1 LEEIMSTAVALVTG
15 ASSGIGEA
23 TARRLHAIG
32 YTVYAAA
39 RRLDRMQDLADAGI
53 RTVRA
58 DLTDDAD
65 MVALIERIVADTGR
79 IDVLVNN
86 AGYGSYGSLEEVP
99 MAEAR
104 RQVEINVFAL
114 ARLTQLA
121 LPHMR
126 AQRSGYV
133 INISSMGGK
142 FGESLGAWYHATKF
156 AVEGLSDSIRPE
168 LSPFGIHV
176 VVVEPGA
183 IRTEWG
189 QIAADNLIA
198 TSGHGPYAEH
208 AQLVGRILGSSSDHP
223 NLASSP
229 EVVADAIEKAVTAR
243 RPKTRYAIGSGAKP
257 MVIASRFLTDRTK
270 DRLMLLFYKTAGR
283 RMPAKPRTVDEALA
297 DHSSTGSTIVA
308 GTPR

>member
-1 LEEIMSTAVALVTG
+1 MSTPVALVTG

-23 TARRLHAIG
+23 TARRLHRLG

-39 RRLDRMQDLADAGI
+39 RRVDRMTDLADAGI
-53 RTVRA
+53 RPVRT
-58 DLTDDAD
+58 DLNDDAD
-65 MVALIERIVADTGR
+65 VVALIDRIITDTGR

-133 INISSMGGK
+133 INVSSMGGK
-142 FGESLGAWYHATKF
+142 FGEPLGSWYHATKF

-168 LSPFGIHV
+168 LSPFGIQV
-176 VVVEPGA
+176 VVIEPGA

-189 QIAADNLIA
+189 QIAADNLLA

-208 AQLVGRILGSSSDHP
+208 AQLAARVLGASSDDTK
-223 NLASSP
+223 LASSP
-229 EVVADAIEKAVTAR
+229 EVVADAIAKAVTAR

-257 MVIASRFLTDRTK
+257 MVFASRFLTDRAK
-270 DRLMLLFYKTAGR
+270 DRLLGLFYKTAGHR
-283 RMPAKPRTVDEALA
+283 APAGQ
-297 DHSSTGSTIVA
+297 SSTGSANSV

>member
-1 LEEIMSTAVALVTG
+1 MSTSVALVTG

-23 TARRLHAIG
+23 TARRLHGLG

-39 RRLDRMQDLADAGI
+39 RRLDRMTDLAAAGI
-53 RTVRA
+53 RTVQT
-58 DLTDDAD
+58 DLNDDAD
-65 MVALIERIVADTGR
+65 MVALIDRIIADTGR

-86 AGYGSYGSLEEVP
+86 AGYGSYGSLEDVP

-133 INISSMGGK
+133 INVSSMGGK
-142 FGESLGAWYHATKF
+142 FGEPLGSWYHATKF
-156 AVEGLSDSIRPE
+156 AVVGLSDSIRPQ

-176 VVVEPGA
+176 VVIEPGA

-189 QIAADNLIA
+189 QIAADNLLA
-198 TSGHGPYAEH
+198 SSGEGPYAEQ
-208 AQLVGRILGSSSDHP
+208 AAVVARVLGSSSGNADMG
-223 NLASSP
+223 SSP
-229 EVVADAIEKAVTAR
+229 EVVADAIAKAVTAR
-243 RPKTRYAIGSGAKP
+243 RPRARYAIGAGAKP
-257 MVIASRFLTDRTK
+257 MVIASRLLPDRAM
-270 DRLMLLFYKTAGR
+270 DRVMVLVYRTAAR
-283 RMPAKPRTVDEALA
+283 RTPAKPVAPESPVPT
-297 DHSSTGSTIVA
+297 DHSKTGSPIVV

>member
-1 LEEIMSTAVALVTG
+1 MGTSVALVTG

-23 TARRLHAIG
+23 TARRLHGMG

-39 RRLDRMQDLADAGI
+39 RRVDRMTDLADAGI

-58 DLTDDAD
+58 DLTVDAD
-65 MVALIERIVADTGR
+65 MVALIDRIIADTGR

-86 AGYGSYGSLEEVP
+86 AGYGSYGSLEDVP
-99 MAEAR
+99 MDEAR

-142 FGESLGAWYHATKF
+142 FGEPLGSWYHATKF
-156 AVEGLSDSIRPE
+156 AVEGLSDSLRPE
-168 LSPFGIHV
+168 LAPFGIHV
-176 VVVEPGA
+176 VVIEPGA

-189 QIAADNLIA
+189 QIAADNLLA
-198 TSGHGPYAEH
+198 TSGVGPYSEQA
-208 AQLVGRILGSSSDHP
+208 AVVAGVLGSSSDSP
-223 NLASSP
+223 EMGSSP

-243 RPKTRYAIGSGAKP
+243 RPRTRYAIGTGAKP
-257 MVIASRFLTDRTK
+257 IVIASRFLPDRAM
-270 DRLMLLFYKTAGR
+270 DRLMLLVYKTAAR
-283 RMPAKPRTVDEALA
+283 RTSAKPAAARAETVP
-297 DHSSTGSTIVA
+297 
-308 GTPR
+308 TP

>member
-1 LEEIMSTAVALVTG
+1 MGTSVALVTG

-23 TARRLHAIG
+23 TARRLHGLG

-39 RRLDRMQDLADAGI
+39 RRVDRMTALADAGI
-53 RTVRA
+53 HTVRA

-65 MVALIERIVADTGR
+65 MVALIDRIIADTGR

-86 AGYGSYGSLEEVP
+86 AGYGSYGSLEDVP
-99 MAEAR
+99 MDEAR

-142 FGESLGAWYHATKF
+142 FGEPLGSWYHATKF
-156 AVEGLSDSIRPE
+156 AVEGLSDSLRPE
-168 LSPFGIHV
+168 LAPFGIHV
-176 VVVEPGA
+176 VVIEPGA

-189 QIAADNLIA
+189 QIAADNLLA
-198 TSGHGPYAEH
+198 TSGVGPYSEQA
-208 AQLVGRILGSSSDHP
+208 AVVARVLGSSSDNP
-223 NLASSP
+223 EMGSSP

-243 RPKTRYAIGSGAKP
+243 RPRTRYAIGTGAKP
-257 MVIASRFLTDRTK
+257 IVIASRFLPDRAM
-270 DRLMLLFYKTAGR
+270 DRMMVLVYKIAAR
-283 RMPAKPRTVDEALA
+283 RTSAKPAAAPAETVPA
-297 DHSSTGSTIVA
+297 H
-308 GTPR
+308 

>member
-1 LEEIMSTAVALVTG
+1 MSISVALVTG

-23 TARRLHAIG
+23 TARRLHGLG

-39 RRLDRMQDLADAGI
+39 RRVDRMTGLAAAGI
-53 RTVRA
+53 RTVQT
-58 DLTDDAD
+58 DLNDDAD
-65 MVALIERIVADTGR
+65 MVALIDRIIADTGR

-86 AGYGSYGSLEEVP
+86 AGYGSYGSLEDVP

-133 INISSMGGK
+133 INVSSMGGK
-142 FGESLGAWYHATKF
+142 FGEPLGSWYHATKF

-176 VVVEPGA
+176 VVIEPGA

-189 QIAADNLIA
+189 QIAADNLLA
-198 TSGHGPYAEH
+198 SSGEGPYAEQ
-208 AQLVGRILGSSSDHP
+208 AAVVARVLGSSSGNADMG
-223 NLASSP
+223 SSP
-229 EVVADAIEKAVTAR
+229 EVVADAIAKAVTAR
-243 RPKTRYAIGSGAKP
+243 RPRARYAIGAGAKP
-257 MVIASRFLTDRTK
+257 MVIASRLLPDRAM
-270 DRLMLLFYKTAGR
+270 DRVMSMVYRTAAR
-283 RMPAKPRTVDEALA
+283 RTPVKPVAPESPVPT
-297 DHSSTGSTIVA
+297 DHSKTGSPIVA

>member
-1 LEEIMSTAVALVTG
+1 MSTSVALVTG

-23 TARRLHAIG
+23 TARRLHGLG

-39 RRLDRMQDLADAGI
+39 RRLDRMTDLAAAGI
-53 RTVRA
+53 RTVQT
-58 DLTDDAD
+58 DLNDDAD
-65 MVALIERIVADTGR
+65 MVALIDRIIADTGR

-86 AGYGSYGSLEEVP
+86 AGYGSYGSLEDVP

-133 INISSMGGK
+133 INVSSMGGK
-142 FGESLGAWYHATKF
+142 FGEPLGSWYHATKF

-176 VVVEPGA
+176 VVIEPGA
-183 IRTEWG
+183 NRTEWG
-189 QIAADNLIA
+189 QIAADNLLA
-198 TSGHGPYAEH
+198 SSGEGPYAEQ
-208 AQLVGRILGSSSDHP
+208 AAVVARVLGSSSGDAD
-223 NLASSP
+223 LGSSP
-229 EVVADAIEKAVTAR
+229 EVVADAIAKAVTAR
-243 RPKTRYAIGSGAKP
+243 RPRARYAIGAGAKP
-257 MVIASRFLTDRTK
+257 MVIASRLLPDRAM
-270 DRLMLLFYKTAGR
+270 DRVMSMVYRTAAR
-283 RMPAKPRTVDEALA
+283 RTPVKPVAPEPPVPT
-297 DHSSTGSTIVA
+297 DHSKTGSPIVA

>member
-1 LEEIMSTAVALVTG
+1 MSTSVALVTG

-23 TARRLHAIG
+23 TARRLHGLG

-39 RRLDRMQDLADAGI
+39 RRLDRMTDLAAAGI
-53 RTVRA
+53 RTVQT
-58 DLTDDAD
+58 DLNDDAD
-65 MVALIERIVADTGR
+65 MVALIDRIIADTGR

-86 AGYGSYGSLEEVP
+86 AGYGSYGSLEDVP
-99 MAEAR
+99 MDEGR

-142 FGESLGAWYHATKF
+142 FGEPLGSWYHATKF
-156 AVEGLSDSIRPE
+156 AVEGLSDSLRPE
-168 LSPFGIHV
+168 LAPFGIRV
-176 VVVEPGA
+176 VVIEPGA

-189 QIAADNLIA
+189 QIAADNLLA
-198 TSGHGPYAEH
+198 TSGVGPYSEQA
-208 AQLVGRILGSSSDHP
+208 AVVAGVLGSSSDSP
-223 NLASSP
+223 EMGSSP

-243 RPKTRYAIGSGAKP
+243 RPRTRYAIGTGAKP
-257 MVIASRFLTDRTK
+257 IVIASRFLPDRAM
-270 DRLMLLFYKTAGR
+270 DRLMLLVYKTAAR
-283 RMPAKPRTVDEALA
+283 RTSAKPAAARAETVP
-297 DHSSTGSTIVA
+297 
-308 GTPR
+308 TP

>member
-1 LEEIMSTAVALVTG
+1 MSTAVALVTG

-23 TARRLHAIG
+23 TARRLRGLG

-39 RRLDRMQDLADAGI
+39 RRVDRMTGLADLGI

-58 DLTDDAD
+58 DLTDDD
-65 MVALIERIVADTGR
+65 SMVTLVDRIIGDTGR
-79 IDVLVNN
+79 LDVLVNN
-86 AGYGSYGSLEEVP
+86 AGYGSYGSLEDVP
-99 MAEAR
+99 LDEAR
-104 RQVEINVFAL
+104 RQVEINVFSL

-142 FGESLGAWYHATKF
+142 FGEPLGSWYHATKF
-156 AVEGLSDSIRPE
+156 AVEGLSDSLRPE
-168 LSPFGIHV
+168 LAPFGIQV
-176 VVVEPGA
+176 VVIEPGA

-189 QIAADNLIA
+189 QIAADNVLA

-208 AQLVGRILGSSSDHP
+208 AQLVAGVLGSTSS
-223 NLASSP
+223 LAERGSSP
-229 EVVADAIEKAVTAR
+229 EVVADAIAKAVTAR

-270 DRLMLLFYKTAGR
+270 DRLMVLFYKAAAR
-283 RMPAKPRTVDEALA
+283 RTRAKPAAAAAV
-297 DHSSTGSTIVA
+297 
-308 GTPR
+308 

>member
-1 LEEIMSTAVALVTG
+1 MGTSVALVTG

-23 TARRLHAIG
+23 TARRLHGLG

-39 RRLDRMQDLADAGI
+39 RRVDRMTALEDTGI
-53 RTVRA
+53 HTVRA

-65 MVALIERIVADTGR
+65 MVALIDRIIADTGR

-86 AGYGSYGSLEEVP
+86 AGYGSYGSLEDVP
-99 MAEAR
+99 MDEAR

-142 FGESLGAWYHATKF
+142 FGEPLGSWYHATKF
-156 AVEGLSDSIRPE
+156 AVEGLSDSLRPE
-168 LSPFGIHV
+168 LAPFGIHV
-176 VVVEPGA
+176 VVIEPGA

-189 QIAADNLIA
+189 QIAADNLLA
-198 TSGHGPYAEH
+198 TSGVGPYSEQA
-208 AQLVGRILGSSSDHP
+208 AVVAGVLGSSSDSP
-223 NLASSP
+223 EMGSSP

-243 RPKTRYAIGSGAKP
+243 RPRTRYAIGTGAKP
-257 MVIASRFLTDRTK
+257 IVIASRFLPDRAM
-270 DRLMLLFYKTAGR
+270 DRLMLLVYKTAAR
-283 RMPAKPRTVDEALA
+283 RTSAKQAAARAETVP
-297 DHSSTGSTIVA
+297 
-308 GTPR
+308 TP

>member
-1 LEEIMSTAVALVTG
+1 MGTSVALVTG

-23 TARRLHAIG
+23 TARRLHGLG

-39 RRLDRMQDLADAGI
+39 RRVDRMTALADTGI
-53 RTVRA
+53 HTVRA

-65 MVALIERIVADTGR
+65 MVALIDRIIADTGR

-86 AGYGSYGSLEEVP
+86 AGYGSYGSLEDVP
-99 MAEAR
+99 MDEAR

-142 FGESLGAWYHATKF
+142 FGEPLGSWYHATKF
-156 AVEGLSDSIRPE
+156 AVEGLSDSLRPE
-168 LSPFGIHV
+168 LAPFGIHV
-176 VVVEPGA
+176 VVIEPGA

-189 QIAADNLIA
+189 QIAADNLLA
-198 TSGHGPYAEH
+198 TSGVGPYSEQA
-208 AQLVGRILGSSSDHP
+208 AVVAGVLGSSSDSP
-223 NLASSP
+223 EMGSSP

-243 RPKTRYAIGSGAKP
+243 RPRTRYAIGTGAKP
-257 MVIASRFLTDRTK
+257 IVIASRFLPDRAM
-270 DRLMLLFYKTAGR
+270 DRLMLLVYKTAAR
-283 RMPAKPRTVDEALA
+283 RTSAKPAAARAETVP
-297 DHSSTGSTIVA
+297 
-308 GTPR
+308 TP